1 MSDYLSGRS
10 QSVFIDGVL
19 SDAQPVLSGV
29 PQGSILGPTLLS
41 LYITDLPDCFNTAR
55 TLMYAGDTVI
65 DVDAPTISQLSVL
78 LNVELANLLIWS
90 SPNELYVHP

>member
-19 SDAQPVLSGV
+19 SDAQPVLSV

-41 LYITDLPDCFNTAR
+41 L
-55 TLMYAGDTVI
+55 
-65 DVDAPTISQLSVL
+65 
-78 LNVELANLLIWS
+78 
-90 SPNELYVHP
+90 